1 MMEIWEKIPAAIRW
15 VLLFPIAFMIVA
27 IAGTIL
33 RISILAGGMPLPVFN
48 LVFPPIM
55 AVIYLFIVYLLAPS
69 KKFKLIMALIVIRSL
84 FIPMFL
90 LGFYLYY
97 RGVKLDMSWNEW
109 WSPFIG
115 EIISLVPSIWFY
127 KYLKEEHFGVS

>member
-1 MMEIWEKIPAAIRW
+1 MEIWEKIPAAIRW